1 MNTIRGTALPDQ
13 RPSMHV
19 LLLNQ
24 AFYPDV
30 VATAQHGKDLAD
42 ELVRRGHRV
51 TAVASRSIYGKAG
64 AVLPKREDVHVEG
77 GTRPIRIERVGA
89 SIFGKAG
96 YAARIADFALFYIL
110 AFSKVISTDRPD
122 VVVSF
127 TTPPFIGLVG
137 IINRIVR
144 GSKAVYWVMDLYPD
158 LPVACGV
165 MKPHGLATR
174 FFEAVNRFI
183 LRHSDVDVV
192 LGRCMQDLVLSKS
205 TPAEKVRM
213 ISIWSDTDGM
223 DPIEP
228 AANPVRAAMGI
239 PPTDTVV
246 MYSGNFGIGH
256 DAQTICRAMARLQG
270 VPGLRF
276 EFVGGGKRRGEVEK
290 FIAAEK
296 LTNVRWHDYAPREKL
311 GPSLAAGDIHLISL
325 KEGVEGIMV
334 PSKLMGILAVGRPS
348 IFVGNPTSEVAR
360 VLTET
365 NSGVVVREDDDAALA
380 EAIKMLAGDPER
392 RRQMGENA
400 RRALHGTYDAHT
412 ACRHWVELLEEV
424 TGEKPRASLA
434 PEKSSH
440 TTPGHASGHASSHG

>member
-1 MNTIRGTALPDQ
+1 MTVATDQ
-13 RPSMHV
+13 RPPIHV

-51 TAVASRSIYGKAG
+51 TAVASRSIYGQSG
-64 AVLPKREDVHVEG
+64 AVLPRRESIEVPG
-77 GTRPIRIERVGA
+77 GSSPIEVRRVGA

-96 YAARIADFALFYIL
+96 YAARIADFALFYLL
-110 AFSKVISTDRPD
+110 AFLRVLSTDRPD

-137 IINRIVR
+137 IVNRWLR

-165 MKPHGLATR
+165 MKPRGLSTR
-174 FFEAVNRFI
+174 FFERVNRFI
-183 LRHSDVDVV
+183 LKRSDVSVT
-192 LGRCMQDLVLSKS
+192 LGRCMRDRVLDKG
-205 TPAEKVRM
+205 TPPGRVRT

-228 AANPVRAAMGI
+228 GKNPARAAMEIG
-239 PPTDTVV
+239 PSEVAV

-256 DAQTICRAMARLQG
+256 DAQTICRAMSILRDE
-270 VPGLRF
+270 PGLRF
-276 EFVGGGKRRGEVEK
+276 VFVGGGKRRAEVESY
-290 FIAAEK
+290 IAAHG
-296 LTNVRWHDYAPREKL
+296 LANARWHDYAPRENL

-334 PSKLMGILAVGRPS
+334 PSKVMGIMAVGRPS
-348 IFVGNPTSEVAR
+348 IFIGHPGSEVAR
-360 VLTET
+360 VLEET
-365 NSGVVVREDDDAALA
+365 GAGLVVREGDADGLA
-380 EAIKMLAGDPER
+380 AAIRRLASDAPSR
-392 RRQMGENA
+392 RVMGENA
-400 RRALHGTYDAHT
+400 RRALRGRYDTPT
-412 ACRHWVELLEEV
+412 ACRQWVELLEGV
-424 TGEKPRASLA
+424 VSGKAGELPAIHA
-434 PEKSSH
+434 
-440 TTPGHASGHASSHG
+440 TTTSPPGA

>member
-1 MNTIRGTALPDQ
+1 
-13 RPSMHV
+13 MHV

-51 TAVASRSIYGKAG
+51 TAVASRSIYGKSG
-64 AVLPKREDVHVEG
+64 AVLPKTEDLPVAG
-77 GTRPIRIERVGA
+77 GTSPIHIRRVGA

-96 YAARIADFALFYIL
+96 YAARIADFALFYLL
-110 AFSKVISTDRPD
+110 AFFKVTTTSRPD

-137 IINRIVR
+137 IVNRWFR

-165 MKPHGLATR
+165 MKPAGIATR
-174 FFEAVNRFI
+174 FFERVNRFI
-183 LRHSDVDVV
+183 LKHSDVSVV
-192 LGRCMQDLVLSKS
+192 LGRCMRDRVLGKD
-205 TPAEKVRM
+205 TPDERVRM
-213 ISIWSDTDGM
+213 ISIWSDTTGM

-228 AANPVRAAMGI
+228 AENPVRGAMGI
-239 PPTDTVV
+239 PAADTVV

-256 DAQTICRAMARLQG
+256 DAQTICRAMKRLDGRQ
-270 VPGLRF
+270 GLRF

-290 FIAAEK
+290 YIAAEGLK
-296 LTNVRWHDYAPREKL
+296 NARWHEYAPREKL

-334 PSKLMGILAVGRPS
+334 PSKLMGIMAVGRPS
-348 IFVGNPTSEVAR
+348 IFVGDPTSEVAR

-365 NSGVVVREDDDAALA
+365 SSGLVVREGDDAGLA
-380 EAIKMLAGDPER
+380 QAIERLAGDSAL

-400 RRALHGTYDAHT
+400 RRALHGQYDADT
-412 ACRHWVELLEEV
+412 ACRRWVELLEQVVEGRGGRTVAAEAPGAPRNEV
-424 TGEKPRASLA
+424 ARAES
-434 PEKSSH
+434 
-440 TTPGHASGHASSHG
+440 

>member
-1 MNTIRGTALPDQ
+1 
-13 RPSMHV
+13 MHV

-51 TAVASRSIYGKAG
+51 TAIASRSIYGKSG
-64 AVLPKREDVHVEG
+64 AVLPKHELVQVPG
-77 GTRPIRIERVGA
+77 GTSPIHIRRVGA

-110 AFSKVISTDRPD
+110 AFAKVISSDTPD

-137 IINRIVR
+137 IINRWLR
-144 GSKAVYWVMDLYPD
+144 GGKAVYWVMDLYPD

-165 MKPHGLATR
+165 MKPKSLSTR
-174 FFEAVNRFI
+174 FFERVNRFI
-183 LRHSDVDVV
+183 LRHSDVSVV
-192 LGRCMQDLVLSKS
+192 LGRCMEDRVLAKG
-205 TPAEKVRM
+205 TPASRVKM
-213 ISIWSDTDGM
+213 ISIWSDTTGM

-228 AANPVRAAMGI
+228 KDNAVRAAMGLA
-239 PPTDTVV
+239 PSDLAV

-256 DAQTICRAMARLQG
+256 DAQTICRAMSLLKDEQG
-270 VPGLRF
+270 IRF

-290 FIAAEK
+290 YIRETGLNNA
-296 LTNVRWHDYAPREKL
+296 RWHDYAPREKL

-334 PSKLMGILAVGRPS
+334 PSKLMGIMAVGRPS
-348 IFVGNPTSEVAR
+348 IFVGNPSSEVAR

-365 NSGVVVREDDDAALA
+365 QSGIVVREGDEKGLADAIRSLA
-380 EAIKMLAGDPER
+380 SDPAR
-392 RRQMGENA
+392 RKAMGENA
-400 RRALHGTYDAHT
+400 RRALHGTYDAET
-412 ACRHWVELLEEV
+412 ACRHWVELLEGV
-424 TGEKPRASLA
+424 VRGDRSQTQATA
-434 PEKSSH
+434 PV
-440 TTPGHASGHASSHG
+440 PGAH

>member
-1 MNTIRGTALPDQ
+1 
-13 RPSMHV
+13 MHV

-64 AVLPKREDVHVEG
+64 AVLPKSELVTVPG
-77 GTRPIRIERVGA
+77 GKHPIKIERVGA

-110 AFSKVISTDRPD
+110 AFAKVISTDRPD
-122 VVVSF
+122 VVISF

-137 IINRIVR
+137 IINRMVR

-158 LPVACGV
+158 VPVVCGI
-165 MKPHGLATR
+165 MKRESLATR
-174 FFEAVNRFI
+174 FFEALNRFI

-192 LGRCMQDLVLSKS
+192 LGRCMRDLVLSKG
-205 TPAEKVRM
+205 TPEDRVRM

-228 AANPVRAAMGI
+228 ADNPVRAAMGI

-256 DAQTICRAMARLQG
+256 DAQTLCRAMERLQN

-290 FIAAEK
+290 FIKERN
-296 LTNVRWHDYAPREKL
+296 LTNVRWHDYAPRENL
-311 GPSLAAGDIHLISL
+311 GRSLAAGDIHLISL
-325 KEGVEGIMV
+325 KEGAEGVMV

-348 IFVGNPTSEVAR
+348 VFIGNPSSEVAR

-365 NSGVVVREDDDAALA
+365 GSGIVVREGDDAGLA
-380 EAIKMLAGDPER
+380 EAISSLANDPTR
-392 RRQMGENA
+392 RTEMGNNA

-412 ACRHWVELLEEV
+412 ACRHWIDLLEEV
-424 TGEKPRASLA
+424 TGEKQPAVPAEPS
-434 PEKSSH
+434 
-440 TTPGHASGHASSHG
+440 SSHG

>member
-1 MNTIRGTALPDQ
+1 
-13 RPSMHV
+13 MHV

-51 TAVASRSIYGKAG
+51 TAVASRSIYGKSG
-64 AVLPKREDVHVEG
+64 AVLPKHEHLQVPG
-77 GTRPIRIERVGA
+77 GTSPINVQRVGA

-110 AFSKVISTDRPD
+110 AFAKVISTDRPD

-137 IINRIVR
+137 IINRWVR

-165 MKPHGLATR
+165 MKPASLSTR
-174 FFEAVNRFI
+174 FFERVNRFI
-183 LRHSDVDVV
+183 LKHSDVSVV
-192 LGRCMQDLVLSKS
+192 LGRCMQDLVLAKG
-205 TPAEKVRM
+205 TPADHVRM

-228 AANPVRAAMGI
+228 AQNPVRTAMGI
-239 PPTDTVV
+239 PPQDLVV

-256 DAQTICRAMARLQG
+256 DAQTICRAMSRLKDT
-270 VPGLRF
+270 PGLRF
-276 EFVGGGKRRGEVEK
+276 EFVGGGKRRAEVEK
-290 FIAAEK
+290 YIAAHG
-296 LTNVRWHDYAPREKL
+296 LTNAKWHEYAPREKL

-334 PSKLMGILAVGRPS
+334 PSKLMGIMAVGRAS
-348 IFVGNPTSEVAR
+348 IFVGNPSSEVAR

-365 NSGVVVREDDDAALA
+365 ASGLVVREGDDAGLA
-380 EAIKMLAGDPER
+380 ESITRLAGDPAL

-400 RRALHGTYDAHT
+400 RRALHGQYDSET
-412 ACRHWVELLEEV
+412 ACRRWVELLEEV
-424 TGEKPRASLA
+424 VDGKKA
-434 PEKSSH
+434 KN
-440 TTPGHASGHASSHG
+440 

>member
-1 MNTIRGTALPDQ
+1 
-13 RPSMHV
+13 MHV

-51 TAVASRSIYGKAG
+51 TAVASRSIYGKSG
-64 AVLPKREDVHVEG
+64 AVLPKHELIQVPG
-77 GTRPIRIERVGA
+77 GTSPINVRRVGA

-96 YAARIADFALFYIL
+96 YAARIADFAFFYLL
-110 AFSKVISTDRPD
+110 AFAKVISSDRPD

-137 IINRIVR
+137 IVNRWLR

-165 MKPHGLATR
+165 MKPASLSTR
-174 FFEAVNRFI
+174 FFERVNRFI
-183 LRHSDVDVV
+183 LKHSDVSVV
-192 LGRCMQDLVLSKS
+192 LGRCMQDRVLDKG
-205 TPAEKVRM
+205 TPPSRVRM
-213 ISIWSDTDGM
+213 ISIWSDTTGM

-228 AANPVRAAMGI
+228 QNNPVRAAMGVS
-239 PPTDTVV
+239 PSDLVV

-256 DAQTICRAMARLQG
+256 DAQTICRAMSRLKDEQG
-270 VPGLRF
+270 IKF

-290 FIAAEK
+290 YIAQEK
-296 LTNVRWHDYAPREKL
+296 LSSARWHDYAPREKL
-311 GPSLAAGDIHLISL
+311 GPSLAGGDIHLISL

-334 PSKLMGILAVGRPS
+334 PSKLMGIMAVGRPS

-365 NSGVVVREDDDAALA
+365 NSGLVVREGDDAGLA
-380 EAIKMLAGDPER
+380 EAIRKLAGDPALR
-392 RRQMGENA
+392 KTMGENA
-400 RRALHGTYDAHT
+400 RKALDGQYDADT
-412 ACRHWVELLEEV
+412 ACRLWVELLEGVVDGKGPAAAVGAQVSEV
-424 TGEKPRASLA
+424 
-434 PEKSSH
+434 
-440 TTPGHASGHASSHG
+440 